1 MITPEQLAAPGTE
14 HAHQVAFF
22 QWLVTSGIEDRHM
35 AFAVPNGGERQ
46 QVVASKMKAEGVK
59 SGVPDVCWPVPRGR
73 FAGLWL
79 ELKRPGAERRKNWDR
94 SDAQIKWHKDLIK
107 HHYAVCLVC
116 GWEAMAWAIHL
127 YANLHEQ
134 FAFEWC
140 NYNMG
145 PNGKEDAFLVVGTNV
160 EGFRYA

>member
-22 QWLVTSGIEDRHM
+22 QWLALSGIEDRHM

-46 QVVASKMKAEGVK
+46 QIVASKMKAEGVK

-79 ELKRPGAERRKNWDR
+79 ELKRPGAERKKNWDR
-94 SDAQIKWHKDLIK
+94 SDNQVRWHKDLIR

-116 GWEAMAWAIHL
+116 GWESMAWAIRK
-127 YANLHEQ
+127 YAIIEMTTH
-134 FAFEWC
+134 FVDEWARR
-140 NYNMG
+140 
-145 PNGKEDAFLVVGTNV
+145 EDYTDALLVAGRAAD
-160 EGFRYA
+160 GSR